1 MKSTWSYLV
10 MLDCNS
16 GIFEEYEKHH
26 DSSLKC
32 NSVFYFVDTLMNLG
46 IIDQNIR
53 RDIQEYYWHKLNTF

>member
-1 MKSTWSYLV
+1 